1 MDSDLSSTSEFED
14 LTFSDDNSGCAINIH
29 TNDASDENMENS
41 PSVADGNFRD
51 NSLEKLRNSPLLS
64 DVVTVLYESGQLNDF
79 MHLLEYLSDK
89 SFPCTNIV
97 FVLLME
103 RIRFQSC
110 SNTIGMRYCA
120 LTKKFWTIVYRLC
133 KGVGLKF
140 FSGEKNWGQV
150 INKSTSKSKYSPRNS
165 KVNFAVP
172 DEKVL
177 RNYNRLLPK
186 VIQPGKIE
194 SCLNLLTNKKD
205 IIIMGD
211 GKMVMKGL
219 KTNFEGDVN
228 LFGHEKEPNLND
240 LKTEIDNKLHY
251 VSNSVKRFPEI
262 TLHDKYETLVDM
274 ITMITDV
281 IRCVKNFHKT
291 EQKKL
296 NSYMKQKEN
305 GPKKYS

>member
-1 MDSDLSSTSEFED
+1 MGKEVAPTYLQ
-14 LTFSDDNSGCAINIH
+14 I
-29 TNDASDENMENS
+29 DASDENLANS
-41 PSVADGNFRD
+41 ASLGDANFHD
-51 NSLEKLRNSPLLS
+51 NCLERLMTSPLLS
-64 DVVTVLYESGQLNDF
+64 NLVTVLDESRQLNDF

-110 SNTIGMRYCA
+110 SNTIGMCYCG
-120 LTKKFWTIVYRLC
+120 LTKKFWMIVYRLC

-150 INKSTSKSKYSPRNS
+150 INKSTSKSKYSPTKS

-172 DEKVL
+172 DEKIL
-177 RNYNRLLPK
+177 RNYNSLLPK
-186 VIQPGKIE
+186 DIQPGKTE

-219 KTNFEGDVN
+219 TTNFERDVN

-240 LKTEIDNKLHY
+240 LKTELCFK
-251 VSNSVKRFPEI
+251 V
-262 TLHDKYETLVDM
+262 
-274 ITMITDV
+274 
-281 IRCVKNFHKT
+281 CKT
-291 EQKKL
+291 V
-296 NSYMKQKEN
+296 
-305 GPKKYS
+305 P